1 MSKQSIMDRVTAAK
15 HSIAGQGL
23 AKVVCK
29 ATTEEVMGPKK
40 KHLDYLIQC
49 TNEPNVS
56 IPQLADLLIERTQHQ
71 NWVMVFKALITTHN
85 LMNYGNERFT
95 QYLASNNCSF
105 NLAQFI
111 DKQGVQGYDM
121 STFIRRYS
129 KYLNEKAVA
138 YRQMAFDFCKVKR
151 GKDDGLLRTMNA
163 EKLLKTLPALQKQ
176 LDSLLEFDCAPNE
189 LTNGVINA
197 CFLLMFKDL
206 IRLFACYNDGI
217 INLLEKYFDMNK
229 KQCKDALE
237 IYKRFL
243 VRMDKVSEF
252 LKTAETVESKFGKS
266 VGIDKSDIP
275 DLAKAPSSLLDAL
288 EQHYQSLDGKKG
300 ATTPVSGSNICI
312 PAPVGFAAAIST
324 ISNNTPTISVS
335 EEERQRILEEENI
348 RLQQLKKE
356 QIGKSTADSP
366 AKEQRLKELGQSPQQ
381 AGSLSSNPF
390 ATQTPNGTSDLLGSP
405 SKSGQPLKA
414 SDDLLSLSGN
424 PFVQNVQNVMAMQA
438 STQAMSQPNTFAQW
452 NNTPNPSVPATSGM
466 FTSDVDFEKVFPNQ
480 TASTAMGQLTGA
492 TGLLVPQTSQ
502 KPDLLSQEDVFESL
516 DPLMPTCR
524 SSTVTTNSGLASG
537 GIFSVEASKE
547 DDTSDMMALSSLG
560 SFGVSSSGQI
570 ETSNLTTLSTLGTGT
585 SILGAGCSL
594 PNDSLGSLS
603 SVGGAGATLGGAGA
617 TMLGTGSAFGGPPM
631 PASPALQHRSLSPA
645 VDPAPGRLSPAL
657 ISADQSAGF
666 DAFGEV
672 LKPTSSGGVTSNS
685 SNDKLINKDL
695 DSSLSQLAGNLN
707 IKGSVSQV
715 KKQQHDWQPKGEQKM
730 TGGQNWQ
737 GIAPVVPS
745 ATWTSPSY
753 GQPMVNSQSNL
764 TTQSTMVNT
773 QQTAMMAPV
782 IGYGVQPGMQ
792 QPGMM
797 AVRPMGMQ
805 PSMGMQQPM
814 GIQQPMGMQ
823 QPMMY
828 GMQPGMGSMMSQP
841 RPPAQT
847 NQDPFGAL

>member
-15 HSIAGQGL
+15 HSLAGQGL

-56 IPQLADLLIERTQHQ
+56 IPQLADLLIERTQQ
-71 NWVMVFKALITTHN
+71 QSWVIVFKALITTHN

-105 NLAQFI
+105 NLGQFI

-129 KYLNEKAVA
+129 KYLNEKAVS

-163 EKLLKTLPALQKQ
+163 DKLLKTLPALQKQ

-252 LKTAETVESKFGKS
+252 LKTAENASKNPQQS

-288 EQHYQSLDGKKG
+288 EQHYQSLEGKKG
-300 ATTPVSGSNICI
+300 VTTPVSGSK
-312 PAPVGFAAAIST
+312 PVGFAAAINT
-324 ISNNTPTISVS
+324 ISSNTPTINVS
-335 EEERQRILEEENI
+335 EEERQRILDEENA
-348 RLQQLKKE
+348 RLQQLK
-356 QIGKSTADSP
+356 
-366 AKEQRLKELGQSPQQ
+366 EQRMKELGQSPQPNPS
-381 AGSLSSNPF
+381 ATNPF
-390 ATQTPNGTSDLLGSP
+390 ATQTPNGTSDLFGSP
-405 SKSGQPLKA
+405 TKSAAPQKA

-424 PFVQNVQNVMAMQA
+424 PFVQNVQNVMAMQNA
-438 STQAMSQPNTFAQW
+438 TQAMSQPNSFAQW
-452 NNTPNPSVPATSGM
+452 NSAPATS
-466 FTSDVDFEKVFPNQ
+466 
-480 TASTAMGQLTGA
+480 
-492 TGLLVPQTSQ
+492 VP
-502 KPDLLSQEDVFESL
+502 
-516 DPLMPTCR
+516 
-524 SSTVTTNSGLASG
+524 
-537 GIFSVEASKE
+537 
-547 DDTSDMMALSSLG
+547 
-560 SFGVSSSGQI
+560 
-570 ETSNLTTLSTLGTGT
+570 
-585 SILGAGCSL
+585 
-594 PNDSLGSLS
+594 
-603 SVGGAGATLGGAGA
+603 
-617 TMLGTGSAFGGPPM
+617 
-631 PASPALQHRSLSPA
+631 
-645 VDPAPGRLSPAL
+645 
-657 ISADQSAGF
+657 GF

-672 LKPTSSGGVTSNS
+672 LKPTSNVGMNS
-685 SNDKLINKDL
+685 ATQEKLINKDL

-707 IKGSVSQV
+707 IKGSASQV
-715 KKQQHDWQPKGEQKM
+715 KKQQHDWQPKGEQKK
-730 TGGQNWQ
+730 TGGQSWQ
-737 GIAPVVPS
+737 GLPPNIS
-745 ATWTSPSY
+745 SSTWTSPSY
-753 GQPMVNSQSNL
+753 GQPMVNSQSNM
-764 TTQSTMVNT
+764 TTQSTMINS
-773 QQTAMMAPV
+773 QQPPMMAPV
-782 IGYGVQPGMQ
+782 MGYNVQPMMQ

-797 AVRPMGMQ
+797 GVRPMGMQ
-805 PSMGMQQPM
+805 PAMGMQQP
-814 GIQQPMGMQ
+814 I
-823 QPMMY
+823 
-828 GMQPGMGSMMSQP
+828 GMQPAMGMPQPMVFGMQPAMGNMMSQP

>member
-71 NWVMVFKALITTHN
+71 SWVMVFKALITTHN

-129 KYLNEKAVA
+129 KYLNEKAVS

-252 LKTAETVESKFGKS
+252 LKTAENASKNPQQS

-275 DLAKAPSSLLDAL
+275 DLAKGLKNNANSAPSSLLDAL

-300 ATTPVSGSNICI
+300 ATTPVSGSNVCL
-312 PAPVGFAAAIST
+312 PAPVGFAAAINT
-324 ISNNTPTISVS
+324 ISNNTPTINVS
-335 EEERQRILEEENI
+335 EEERQRILDEENA

-356 QIGKSTADSP
+356 QFGTSTADSP
-366 AKEQRLKELGQSPQQ
+366 SQEQRLKELGHSPQQ
-381 AGSLSSNPF
+381 TAPSTNPF
-390 ATQTPNGTSDLLGSP
+390 TTQTPNGTSDLLGSP
-405 SKSGQPLKA
+405 SGPSQKS
-414 SDDLLSLSGN
+414 SDDLLSLTGN
-424 PFVQNVQNVMAMQA
+424 PFIQNVQNVMAMQTA
-438 STQAMSQPNTFAQW
+438 TQAMAPPSSFASW
-452 NNTPNPSVPATSGM
+452 NSTPNSTAPASSSV
-466 FTSDVDFEKVFPNQ
+466 FTSDVDFEKVFPAQ
-480 TASTAMGQLTGA
+480 SATTSTAVGQLMDGTGVM
-492 TGLLVPQTSQ
+492 VPQASQ
-502 KPDLLSQEDVFESL
+502 Q
-516 DPLMPTCR
+516 
-524 SSTVTTNSGLASG
+524 A
-537 GIFSVEASKE
+537 
-547 DDTSDMMALSSLG
+547 
-560 SFGVSSSGQI
+560 
-570 ETSNLTTLSTLGTGT
+570 
-585 SILGAGCSL
+585 
-594 PNDSLGSLS
+594 
-603 SVGGAGATLGGAGA
+603 
-617 TMLGTGSAFGGPPM
+617 AFPGPPM
-631 PASPALQHRSLSPA
+631 PVSPALQHRGLGSTLKET
-645 VDPAPGRLSPAL
+645 
-657 ISADQSAGF
+657 GF

-672 LKPTSSGGVTSNS
+672 LKPTGNVGGMNS
-685 SNDKLINKDL
+685 TTNQKLINKDL

-707 IKGSVSQV
+707 IKGSGSQV
-715 KKQQHDWQPKGEQKM
+715 KKQQHDWQPKGEQKK

-737 GIAPVVPS
+737 GLPPQVS
-745 ATWTSPSY
+745 ASTWSSPSY
-753 GQPMVNSQSNL
+753 GQPMVNSQPN
-764 TTQSTMVNT
+764 M
-773 QQTAMMAPV
+773 TAPSSLISSQPAPMMAPAM
-782 IGYGVQPGMQ
+782 GFNVQPMMQ

-797 AVRPMGMQ
+797 GVRPMGMQ
-805 PSMGMQQPM
+805 PGMGMQQPM
-814 GIQQPMGMQ
+814 GMQPAMAMQ

-828 GMQPGMGSMMSQP
+828 GMQPAMGNMMSQP

>member
-15 HSIAGQGL
+15 HSLAGQGL

-56 IPQLADLLIERTQHQ
+56 IPQLADLLIERTQQ
-71 NWVMVFKALITTHN
+71 QSWVIVFKALITTHN

-105 NLAQFI
+105 NLGQFI

-129 KYLNEKAVA
+129 KYLNEKAVS

-163 EKLLKTLPALQKQ
+163 DKLLKTLPALQKQ

-252 LKTAETVESKFGKS
+252 LKTAENASKNPQQS

-275 DLAKAPSSLLDAL
+275 DLAKGLKNNANSAPSSLLDAL
-288 EQHYQSLDGKKG
+288 EQHYQSLEGKKG
-300 ATTPVSGSNICI
+300 VTTPVSGSK
-312 PAPVGFAAAIST
+312 PVGFAAAINT
-324 ISNNTPTISVS
+324 ISSNTPTINVS
-335 EEERQRILEEENI
+335 EEERQRILDEENA
-348 RLQQLKKE
+348 RLQQLK
-356 QIGKSTADSP
+356 
-366 AKEQRLKELGQSPQQ
+366 EQRMKELGQSPQPNNP
-381 AGSLSSNPF
+381 ATNPF
-390 ATQTPNGTSDLLGSP
+390 ATQTPNGTSDLFGSP
-405 SKSGQPLKA
+405 TKSAAPQKA

-424 PFVQNVQNVMAMQA
+424 PFVQNVQNVMAMQNA
-438 STQAMSQPNTFAQW
+438 TQAMSQPNSFAQW
-452 NNTPNPSVPATSGM
+452 NSAPATSVPASSSM

-480 TASTAMGQLTGA
+480 SSN
-492 TGLLVPQTSQ
+492 TS
-502 KPDLLSQEDVFESL
+502 
-516 DPLMPTCR
+516 
-524 SSTVTTNSGLASG
+524 A
-537 GIFSVEASKE
+537 
-547 DDTSDMMALSSLG
+547 
-560 SFGVSSSGQI
+560 
-570 ETSNLTTLSTLGTGT
+570 
-585 SILGAGCSL
+585 
-594 PNDSLGSLS
+594 
-603 SVGGAGATLGGAGA
+603 
-617 TMLGTGSAFGGPPM
+617 AFPGPPM
-631 PASPALQHRSLSPA
+631 PTSPALHQRSLTPTMNES
-645 VDPAPGRLSPAL
+645 APGRLSPAL
-657 ISADQSAGF
+657 ISSDQSGF

-672 LKPTSSGGVTSNS
+672 LKPTSNVGMNS
-685 SNDKLINKDL
+685 ATQEKLINKDL

-707 IKGSVSQV
+707 IKGSASQV
-715 KKQQHDWQPKGEQKM
+715 KKQQHDWQPKGEQKK
-730 TGGQNWQ
+730 TGGQSWQ
-737 GIAPVVPS
+737 GLPPNIS
-745 ATWTSPSY
+745 SSTWTSPSY
-753 GQPMVNSQSNL
+753 GQPMVNSQSNM
-764 TTQSTMVNT
+764 TTQSTMINS
-773 QQTAMMAPV
+773 QQPPMMAPV
-782 IGYGVQPGMQ
+782 MGYNVQPMMQ

-797 AVRPMGMQ
+797 GVRPMGMQ
-805 PSMGMQQPM
+805 PAMGMQQPIGMQPAMGMQQPM
-814 GIQQPMGMQ
+814 VF
-823 QPMMY
+823 
-828 GMQPGMGSMMSQP
+828 GMQPAMGNMMSQP

>member
-252 LKTAETVESKFGKS
+252 LKTAENATKNPHQS

-275 DLAKAPSSLLDAL
+275 DLAKGLKSNANSAPSSLLDAL

-631 PASPALQHRSLSPA
+631 PASP
-645 VDPAPGRLSPAL
+645 
-657 ISADQSAGF
+657 GF

-753 GQPMVNSQSNL
+753 GQPM
-764 TTQSTMVNT
+764 
-773 QQTAMMAPV
+773 MMAPV

>member
-15 HSIAGQGL
+15 HSLAGQGL

-56 IPQLADLLIERTQHQ
+56 IPQLADLLIERTQQ
-71 NWVMVFKALITTHN
+71 QSWVIVFKALITTHN

-105 NLAQFI
+105 NLGQFI

-129 KYLNEKAVA
+129 KYLNEKAVS

-163 EKLLKTLPALQKQ
+163 DKLLKTLPALQKQ

-252 LKTAETVESKFGKS
+252 LKTAENASKNPQQS

-275 DLAKAPSSLLDAL
+275 DLAKGLKNNANSAPSSLLDAL
-288 EQHYQSLDGKKG
+288 EQHYQSLEGKKG
-300 ATTPVSGSNICI
+300 VTTPVSGSNLYI
-312 PAPVGFAAAIST
+312 PAPVGFAAAINT
-324 ISNNTPTISVS
+324 ISSNTPTINVS
-335 EEERQRILEEENI
+335 EEERQRILDEENA

-356 QIGKSTADSP
+356 QLGKSTADSP
-366 AKEQRLKELGQSPQQ
+366 NQEQRMKELGQSPQPNPS
-381 AGSLSSNPF
+381 ATNPF
-390 ATQTPNGTSDLLGSP
+390 ATQTPNGTSDLFGSP
-405 SKSGQPLKA
+405 TKSAAPQKA

-424 PFVQNVQNVMAMQA
+424 PFVQNVQNVMAMQNA
-438 STQAMSQPNTFAQW
+438 TQAMSQPNSFAQW
-452 NNTPNPSVPATSGM
+452 NSAPATSVPASSSM

-480 TASTAMGQLTGA
+480 SSNTSAGLLTDA
-492 TGLLVPQTSQ
+492 TGLLVPQTSE
-502 KPDLLSQEDVFESL
+502 KP
-516 DPLMPTCR
+516 
-524 SSTVTTNSGLASG
+524 
-537 GIFSVEASKE
+537 
-547 DDTSDMMALSSLG
+547 
-560 SFGVSSSGQI
+560 
-570 ETSNLTTLSTLGTGT
+570 
-585 SILGAGCSL
+585 
-594 PNDSLGSLS
+594 
-603 SVGGAGATLGGAGA
+603 
-617 TMLGTGSAFGGPPM
+617 AFPGPPM
-631 PASPALQHRSLSPA
+631 PTS
-645 VDPAPGRLSPAL
+645 PAPGRLSPAL
-657 ISADQSAGF
+657 ISSDQSGF

-672 LKPTSSGGVTSNS
+672 LKPTSNVGMNS
-685 SNDKLINKDL
+685 ATQEKLINKDL

-707 IKGSVSQV
+707 IKGSASQV
-715 KKQQHDWQPKGEQKM
+715 KKQQHDWQPKGEQKK
-730 TGGQNWQ
+730 TGGQSWQ
-737 GIAPVVPS
+737 GLPPNIS
-745 ATWTSPSY
+745 SSTWTSPSY
-753 GQPMVNSQSNL
+753 GQPMVNSQSNM
-764 TTQSTMVNT
+764 TTQSTMINS
-773 QQTAMMAPV
+773 QQPPMMAPV
-782 IGYGVQPGMQ
+782 MGYNVQPMMQ

-797 AVRPMGMQ
+797 GVRPMGMQ
-805 PSMGMQQPM
+805 PAMGMQQP
-814 GIQQPMGMQ
+814 I
-823 QPMMY
+823 
-828 GMQPGMGSMMSQP
+828 GMQPAMGMPQPMVFGMQPAMGNMMSQP

>member
-15 HSIAGQGL
+15 HSLAGQGL

-56 IPQLADLLIERTQHQ
+56 IPQLADLLIERTQQ
-71 NWVMVFKALITTHN
+71 QSWVIVFKALITTHN

-105 NLAQFI
+105 NLGQFI

-129 KYLNEKAVA
+129 KYLNEKAVS

-163 EKLLKTLPALQKQ
+163 DKLLKTLPALQKQ

-252 LKTAETVESKFGKS
+252 LKTAENASKNPQQS

-288 EQHYQSLDGKKG
+288 EQHYQSLEGKKG
-300 ATTPVSGSNICI
+300 VTTPVSGSNLYI
-312 PAPVGFAAAIST
+312 PAPVGFAAAINT
-324 ISNNTPTISVS
+324 ISSNTPTINVS
-335 EEERQRILEEENI
+335 EEERQRILDEENA

-356 QIGKSTADSP
+356 QLGKSTADSP
-366 AKEQRLKELGQSPQQ
+366 NQEQRMKELGQSPQPNPS
-381 AGSLSSNPF
+381 ATNPF
-390 ATQTPNGTSDLLGSP
+390 ATQTPNGTSDLFGSP
-405 SKSGQPLKA
+405 TKSAAPQKA

-424 PFVQNVQNVMAMQA
+424 PFVQNVQNVMAMQNA
-438 STQAMSQPNTFAQW
+438 TQAMSQPNSFAQW
-452 NNTPNPSVPATSGM
+452 NSAPATSVPASSSM

-480 TASTAMGQLTGA
+480 SSNTSAGLLTDA
-492 TGLLVPQTSQ
+492 TGLLVPQTSE
-502 KPDLLSQEDVFESL
+502 KP
-516 DPLMPTCR
+516 
-524 SSTVTTNSGLASG
+524 
-537 GIFSVEASKE
+537 
-547 DDTSDMMALSSLG
+547 
-560 SFGVSSSGQI
+560 
-570 ETSNLTTLSTLGTGT
+570 
-585 SILGAGCSL
+585 
-594 PNDSLGSLS
+594 
-603 SVGGAGATLGGAGA
+603 
-617 TMLGTGSAFGGPPM
+617 AFPGPPM
-631 PASPALQHRSLSPA
+631 PTSPALHQRSLTPTMNES
-645 VDPAPGRLSPAL
+645 APGRLSPAL
-657 ISADQSAGF
+657 ISSDQSGF

-672 LKPTSSGGVTSNS
+672 LKPTSNVGMNS
-685 SNDKLINKDL
+685 ATQEKLINKDL

-707 IKGSVSQV
+707 IKGSASQV
-715 KKQQHDWQPKGEQKM
+715 KKQQHDWQPKGEQKK
-730 TGGQNWQ
+730 TGGQSWQ
-737 GIAPVVPS
+737 GLPPNIS
-745 ATWTSPSY
+745 SSTWTSPSY
-753 GQPMVNSQSNL
+753 GQPMVNSQSNM
-764 TTQSTMVNT
+764 TTQSTMINS
-773 QQTAMMAPV
+773 QQPPMMAPV
-782 IGYGVQPGMQ
+782 MGYNVQPMMQ

-797 AVRPMGMQ
+797 GVRPMGMQ
-805 PSMGMQQPM
+805 PAMGMQQP
-814 GIQQPMGMQ
+814 I
-823 QPMMY
+823 
-828 GMQPGMGSMMSQP
+828 GMQPAMGMPQPMVFGMQPAMGNMMSQP

>member
-252 LKTAETVESKFGKS
+252 LKTAENATKNPHQS

-275 DLAKAPSSLLDAL
+275 DLAKGLKSNANSAPSSLLDAL

-452 NNTPNPSVPATSGM
+452 NNTPNPSVP
-466 FTSDVDFEKVFPNQ
+466 
-480 TASTAMGQLTGA
+480 GQLTGA

-502 KPDLLSQEDVFESL
+502 KP
-516 DPLMPTCR
+516 
-524 SSTVTTNSGLASG
+524 
-537 GIFSVEASKE
+537 
-547 DDTSDMMALSSLG
+547 
-560 SFGVSSSGQI
+560 
-570 ETSNLTTLSTLGTGT
+570 
-585 SILGAGCSL
+585 
-594 PNDSLGSLS
+594 
-603 SVGGAGATLGGAGA
+603 
-617 TMLGTGSAFGGPPM
+617 AFGGPPM
-631 PASPALQHRSLSPA
+631 PASP
-645 VDPAPGRLSPAL
+645 
-657 ISADQSAGF
+657 GF

>member
-71 NWVMVFKALITTHN
+71 SWVMVFKALITTHN

-129 KYLNEKAVA
+129 KYLNEKAVS

-252 LKTAETVESKFGKS
+252 LKTAENASKNPQQS

-275 DLAKAPSSLLDAL
+275 DLAKGLKNNANSAPSSLLDAL

-300 ATTPVSGSNICI
+300 ATTPVSGSNVCL
-312 PAPVGFAAAIST
+312 PAPVGFAAAINT
-324 ISNNTPTISVS
+324 ISNNTPTINVS
-335 EEERQRILEEENI
+335 EEERQRILDEENA

-356 QIGKSTADSP
+356 QFGTSTADSP
-366 AKEQRLKELGQSPQQ
+366 SQEQRLKELGHSPQQ
-381 AGSLSSNPF
+381 TAPSTNPF
-390 ATQTPNGTSDLLGSP
+390 TTQTPNGTSDLLGSP
-405 SKSGQPLKA
+405 SGPSQKS
-414 SDDLLSLSGN
+414 SDDLLSLTGN
-424 PFVQNVQNVMAMQA
+424 PFIQNVQNVMAMQTA
-438 STQAMSQPNTFAQW
+438 TQAMAPPSSFASW
-452 NNTPNPSVPATSGM
+452 NSTPNSTAPASSSV
-466 FTSDVDFEKVFPNQ
+466 FTSDVDFEKVFPAQ
-480 TASTAMGQLTGA
+480 SATTSTAF
-492 TGLLVPQTSQ
+492 P
-502 KPDLLSQEDVFESL
+502 
-516 DPLMPTCR
+516 
-524 SSTVTTNSGLASG
+524 
-537 GIFSVEASKE
+537 
-547 DDTSDMMALSSLG
+547 
-560 SFGVSSSGQI
+560 
-570 ETSNLTTLSTLGTGT
+570 
-585 SILGAGCSL
+585 
-594 PNDSLGSLS
+594 
-603 SVGGAGATLGGAGA
+603 
-617 TMLGTGSAFGGPPM
+617 GPPM
-631 PASPALQHRSLSPA
+631 PVSPALQHRGLGSTLKET
-645 VDPAPGRLSPAL
+645 APSDLGSAPFL
-657 ISADQSAGF
+657 ADQSGF

-672 LKPTSSGGVTSNS
+672 LKPTGNVGGMNS
-685 SNDKLINKDL
+685 TTNQKLINKDL

-707 IKGSVSQV
+707 IKGSGSQV
-715 KKQQHDWQPKGEQKM
+715 KKQQHDWQPKGEQKK

-737 GIAPVVPS
+737 GLPPQVS
-745 ATWTSPSY
+745 ASTWSSPSY
-753 GQPMVNSQSNL
+753 GQPMVNSQPN
-764 TTQSTMVNT
+764 M
-773 QQTAMMAPV
+773 TAPSSLISSQPAPMMAPAM
-782 IGYGVQPGMQ
+782 GFNVQPMMQ

-797 AVRPMGMQ
+797 GVRPMGMQ
-805 PSMGMQQPM
+805 PGMGMQQPM
-814 GIQQPMGMQ
+814 GMQPAMAMQ

-828 GMQPGMGSMMSQP
+828 GMQPAMGNMMSQP

>member
-71 NWVMVFKALITTHN
+71 SWVMVFKALITTHN

-129 KYLNEKAVA
+129 KYLNEKAVS

-252 LKTAETVESKFGKS
+252 LKTAENASKNPQQS

-275 DLAKAPSSLLDAL
+275 DLAKGLKNNANSAPSSLLDAL

-300 ATTPVSGSNICI
+300 ATTPVSGSNVCL
-312 PAPVGFAAAIST
+312 PAPVGFAAAINT
-324 ISNNTPTISVS
+324 ISNNTPTINVS
-335 EEERQRILEEENI
+335 EEERQRILDEENA

-356 QIGKSTADSP
+356 QFGTSTADSP
-366 AKEQRLKELGQSPQQ
+366 SQEQRLKELGHSPQQ
-381 AGSLSSNPF
+381 TAPSTNPF
-390 ATQTPNGTSDLLGSP
+390 TTQTPNGTSDLLGSP
-405 SKSGQPLKA
+405 SGPSQKS
-414 SDDLLSLSGN
+414 SDDLLSLTGN
-424 PFVQNVQNVMAMQA
+424 PFIQNVQNVMAMQTA
-438 STQAMSQPNTFAQW
+438 TQAMAPPSSFASWNSSPN
-452 NNTPNPSVPATSGM
+452 
-466 FTSDVDFEKVFPNQ
+466 
-480 TASTAMGQLTGA
+480 STAPAVGQLMDGTGVM
-492 TGLLVPQTSQ
+492 VPQASQ
-502 KPDLLSQEDVFESL
+502 Q
-516 DPLMPTCR
+516 
-524 SSTVTTNSGLASG
+524 A
-537 GIFSVEASKE
+537 
-547 DDTSDMMALSSLG
+547 
-560 SFGVSSSGQI
+560 
-570 ETSNLTTLSTLGTGT
+570 
-585 SILGAGCSL
+585 
-594 PNDSLGSLS
+594 
-603 SVGGAGATLGGAGA
+603 
-617 TMLGTGSAFGGPPM
+617 
-631 PASPALQHRSLSPA
+631 ALQHRGLGSTLKES
-645 VDPAPGRLSPAL
+645 
-657 ISADQSAGF
+657 GF

-672 LKPTSSGGVTSNS
+672 LKPTGNVGGMNS
-685 SNDKLINKDL
+685 TTNQKLINKDL

-707 IKGSVSQV
+707 IKGSGSQV
-715 KKQQHDWQPKGEQKM
+715 KKQQHDWQPKGEQKK

-737 GIAPVVPS
+737 GLPPQVS
-745 ATWTSPSY
+745 ASTWSSPSY
-753 GQPMVNSQSNL
+753 GQPMVNSQPN
-764 TTQSTMVNT
+764 M
-773 QQTAMMAPV
+773 TAPSSLISSQPAPMMAPAM
-782 IGYGVQPGMQ
+782 GFNVQPMMQ

-797 AVRPMGMQ
+797 GVRPMGMQ
-805 PSMGMQQPM
+805 PGMGMQQPM
-814 GIQQPMGMQ
+814 GMQPAMAMQ

-828 GMQPGMGSMMSQP
+828 GMQPAMGNMMSQP

>member
-15 HSIAGQGL
+15 HSLAGQGL

-56 IPQLADLLIERTQHQ
+56 IPQLADLLIERTQQ
-71 NWVMVFKALITTHN
+71 QSWVIVFKALITTHN

-105 NLAQFI
+105 NLGQFI

-129 KYLNEKAVA
+129 KYLNEKAVS

-163 EKLLKTLPALQKQ
+163 DKLLKTLPALQKQ

-252 LKTAETVESKFGKS
+252 LKTAENASKNPQQS

-288 EQHYQSLDGKKG
+288 EQHYQSLEGKKG
-300 ATTPVSGSNICI
+300 VTTPVSGSK
-312 PAPVGFAAAIST
+312 PVGFAAAINT
-324 ISNNTPTISVS
+324 ISSNTPTINVS
-335 EEERQRILEEENI
+335 EEERQRILDEENA

-356 QIGKSTADSP
+356 QLGKSTADSP
-366 AKEQRLKELGQSPQQ
+366 NQEQRMKELGQSPQPNPS
-381 AGSLSSNPF
+381 ATNPF
-390 ATQTPNGTSDLLGSP
+390 ATQTPNGTSDLFGSP
-405 SKSGQPLKA
+405 TKSAAPQKA

-424 PFVQNVQNVMAMQA
+424 PFVQNVQNVMAMQNA
-438 STQAMSQPNTFAQW
+438 TQAMSQPNSFAQW
-452 NNTPNPSVPATSGM
+452 NSAPATSVPASSSM

-480 TASTAMGQLTGA
+480 SSNTSAGLLTDA
-492 TGLLVPQTSQ
+492 TGLLVPQTSE
-502 KPDLLSQEDVFESL
+502 KP
-516 DPLMPTCR
+516 
-524 SSTVTTNSGLASG
+524 
-537 GIFSVEASKE
+537 
-547 DDTSDMMALSSLG
+547 
-560 SFGVSSSGQI
+560 
-570 ETSNLTTLSTLGTGT
+570 
-585 SILGAGCSL
+585 
-594 PNDSLGSLS
+594 
-603 SVGGAGATLGGAGA
+603 
-617 TMLGTGSAFGGPPM
+617 AFPGPPM
-631 PASPALQHRSLSPA
+631 PTSPALHQRSLTPTMNES
-645 VDPAPGRLSPAL
+645 APGRLSPAL
-657 ISADQSAGF
+657 ISSDQSGF

-672 LKPTSSGGVTSNS
+672 LKPTSNVGMNS
-685 SNDKLINKDL
+685 ATQEKLINKDL

-707 IKGSVSQV
+707 IKGSASQV
-715 KKQQHDWQPKGEQKM
+715 KKQQHDWQPKGEQKK
-730 TGGQNWQ
+730 TGGQSWQ
-737 GIAPVVPS
+737 GLPPNIS
-745 ATWTSPSY
+745 SSTWTSPSY
-753 GQPMVNSQSNL
+753 GQPMVNSQSNM
-764 TTQSTMVNT
+764 TTQSTMINS
-773 QQTAMMAPV
+773 QQPPMMAPV
-782 IGYGVQPGMQ
+782 MGYNVQPMMQ

-797 AVRPMGMQ
+797 GVRPMGMQ
-805 PSMGMQQPM
+805 PAMGMQQP
-814 GIQQPMGMQ
+814 I
-823 QPMMY
+823 
-828 GMQPGMGSMMSQP
+828 GMQPAMGMPQPMVFGMQPAMGNMMSQP

>member
-252 LKTAETVESKFGKS
+252 LKTAENATKNPHQS

-275 DLAKAPSSLLDAL
+275 DLAKGLKSNANSAPSSLLDAL

-452 NNTPNPSVPATSGM
+452 NNTPNPSVP
-466 FTSDVDFEKVFPNQ
+466 
-480 TASTAMGQLTGA
+480 
-492 TGLLVPQTSQ
+492 
-502 KPDLLSQEDVFESL
+502 DLLSQEDVFESL

-631 PASPALQHRSLSPA
+631 PASP
-645 VDPAPGRLSPAL
+645 
-657 ISADQSAGF
+657 GF

-753 GQPMVNSQSNL
+753 GQPM
-764 TTQSTMVNT
+764 
-773 QQTAMMAPV
+773 MMAPV

>member
-15 HSIAGQGL
+15 HSLAGQGL

-56 IPQLADLLIERTQHQ
+56 IPQLADLLIERTQQ
-71 NWVMVFKALITTHN
+71 QSWVIVFKALITTHN

-105 NLAQFI
+105 NLGQFI

-129 KYLNEKAVA
+129 KYLNEKAVS

-163 EKLLKTLPALQKQ
+163 DKLLKTLPALQKQ

-252 LKTAETVESKFGKS
+252 LKTAENASKNPQQS

-288 EQHYQSLDGKKG
+288 EQHYQSLEGKKG
-300 ATTPVSGSNICI
+300 VTTPVSGSK
-312 PAPVGFAAAIST
+312 PVGFAAAINT
-324 ISNNTPTISVS
+324 ISSNTPTINVS
-335 EEERQRILEEENI
+335 EEERQRILDEENA

-356 QIGKSTADSP
+356 QLGKSTADSP
-366 AKEQRLKELGQSPQQ
+366 NQEQRMKELGQSPQPNPS
-381 AGSLSSNPF
+381 ATNPF
-390 ATQTPNGTSDLLGSP
+390 ATQTPNGTSDLFGSP
-405 SKSGQPLKA
+405 TKSAAPQKA

-424 PFVQNVQNVMAMQA
+424 PFVQNVQNVMAMQNA
-438 STQAMSQPNTFAQW
+438 TQAMSQPNSFAQW
-452 NNTPNPSVPATSGM
+452 NSAPATSVPASSSM

-480 TASTAMGQLTGA
+480 SSN
-492 TGLLVPQTSQ
+492 TS
-502 KPDLLSQEDVFESL
+502 
-516 DPLMPTCR
+516 
-524 SSTVTTNSGLASG
+524 A
-537 GIFSVEASKE
+537 
-547 DDTSDMMALSSLG
+547 
-560 SFGVSSSGQI
+560 
-570 ETSNLTTLSTLGTGT
+570 
-585 SILGAGCSL
+585 
-594 PNDSLGSLS
+594 
-603 SVGGAGATLGGAGA
+603 
-617 TMLGTGSAFGGPPM
+617 AFPGPPM
-631 PASPALQHRSLSPA
+631 PTSP
-645 VDPAPGRLSPAL
+645 
-657 ISADQSAGF
+657 GF

-672 LKPTSSGGVTSNS
+672 LKPTSNVGMNS
-685 SNDKLINKDL
+685 ATQEKLINKDL

-707 IKGSVSQV
+707 IKGSASQV
-715 KKQQHDWQPKGEQKM
+715 KKQQHDWQPKGEQKK
-730 TGGQNWQ
+730 TGGQSWQ
-737 GIAPVVPS
+737 GLPPNIS
-745 ATWTSPSY
+745 SSTWTSPSY
-753 GQPMVNSQSNL
+753 GQPMVNSQSNM
-764 TTQSTMVNT
+764 TTQSTMINS
-773 QQTAMMAPV
+773 QQPPMMAPV
-782 IGYGVQPGMQ
+782 MGYNVQPMMQ

-797 AVRPMGMQ
+797 GVRPMGMQ
-805 PSMGMQQPM
+805 PAMGMQQP
-814 GIQQPMGMQ
+814 I
-823 QPMMY
+823 
-828 GMQPGMGSMMSQP
+828 GMQPAMGMPQPMVFGMQPAMGNMMSQP

>member
-71 NWVMVFKALITTHN
+71 SWVMVFKALITTHN

-129 KYLNEKAVA
+129 KYLNEKAVS

-252 LKTAETVESKFGKS
+252 LKTAENASKNPQQS

-275 DLAKAPSSLLDAL
+275 DLAKGLKNNANSAPSSLLDAL

-300 ATTPVSGSNICI
+300 ATTPVSGSNVCL
-312 PAPVGFAAAIST
+312 PAPVGFAAAINT
-324 ISNNTPTISVS
+324 ISNNTPTINVS
-335 EEERQRILEEENI
+335 EEERQRILDEENA

-356 QIGKSTADSP
+356 QFGTSTADSP
-366 AKEQRLKELGQSPQQ
+366 SQEQRLKELGHSPQQ
-381 AGSLSSNPF
+381 TAPSTNPF
-390 ATQTPNGTSDLLGSP
+390 TTQTPNGTSDLLGSP
-405 SKSGQPLKA
+405 SGPSQKS
-414 SDDLLSLSGN
+414 SDDLLSLTGN
-424 PFVQNVQNVMAMQA
+424 PFIQNVQNVMAMQTA
-438 STQAMSQPNTFAQW
+438 TQAMAPPSSFASWNSSPNSTA
-452 NNTPNPSVPATSGM
+452 PASSSV
-466 FTSDVDFEKVFPNQ
+466 FTSDVDFEKVFPAQ
-480 TASTAMGQLTGA
+480 SATTSTAVGQLMDGTGVM
-492 TGLLVPQTSQ
+492 VPQASQ
-502 KPDLLSQEDVFESL
+502 Q
-516 DPLMPTCR
+516 
-524 SSTVTTNSGLASG
+524 A
-537 GIFSVEASKE
+537 
-547 DDTSDMMALSSLG
+547 
-560 SFGVSSSGQI
+560 
-570 ETSNLTTLSTLGTGT
+570 
-585 SILGAGCSL
+585 
-594 PNDSLGSLS
+594 
-603 SVGGAGATLGGAGA
+603 
-617 TMLGTGSAFGGPPM
+617 AFPGPPM
-631 PASPALQHRSLSPA
+631 PVSPALQHRGLGSTLKES
-645 VDPAPGRLSPAL
+645 
-657 ISADQSAGF
+657 GF

-672 LKPTSSGGVTSNS
+672 LKPTGNVGGMNS
-685 SNDKLINKDL
+685 TTNQKLINKDL

-707 IKGSVSQV
+707 IKGSGSQV
-715 KKQQHDWQPKGEQKM
+715 KKQQHDWQPKGEQKK

-737 GIAPVVPS
+737 GLPPQVS
-745 ATWTSPSY
+745 ASTWSSPSY
-753 GQPMVNSQSNL
+753 GQPMVNSQPN
-764 TTQSTMVNT
+764 M
-773 QQTAMMAPV
+773 TAPSSLISSQPAPMMAPAM
-782 IGYGVQPGMQ
+782 GFNVQPMMQ

-797 AVRPMGMQ
+797 GVRPMGMQ
-805 PSMGMQQPM
+805 PGMGMQQPM
-814 GIQQPMGMQ
+814 GMQPAMAMQ

-828 GMQPGMGSMMSQP
+828 GMQPAMGNMMSQP

>member
-71 NWVMVFKALITTHN
+71 SWVMVFKALITTHN

-129 KYLNEKAVA
+129 KYLNEKAVS

-252 LKTAETVESKFGKS
+252 LKTAENASKNPQQS

-275 DLAKAPSSLLDAL
+275 DLAKGLKNNANSAPSSLLDAL

-300 ATTPVSGSNICI
+300 ATTPVSGSNVCL
-312 PAPVGFAAAIST
+312 PAPVGFAAAINT
-324 ISNNTPTISVS
+324 ISNNTPTINVS
-335 EEERQRILEEENI
+335 EEERQRILDEENA

-356 QIGKSTADSP
+356 QFGTSTADSP
-366 AKEQRLKELGQSPQQ
+366 SQEQRLKELGHSPQQ
-381 AGSLSSNPF
+381 TAPSTNPF
-390 ATQTPNGTSDLLGSP
+390 TTQTPNGTSDLLGSP
-405 SKSGQPLKA
+405 SGPSQKS
-414 SDDLLSLSGN
+414 SDDLLSLTGN
-424 PFVQNVQNVMAMQA
+424 PFIQNVQNVMAMQTA
-438 STQAMSQPNTFAQW
+438 TQAMAPPSSFASWNSSPN
-452 NNTPNPSVPATSGM
+452 
-466 FTSDVDFEKVFPNQ
+466 
-480 TASTAMGQLTGA
+480 STAPAVGQLMDGTGVM
-492 TGLLVPQTSQ
+492 VPQASQ
-502 KPDLLSQEDVFESL
+502 Q
-516 DPLMPTCR
+516 
-524 SSTVTTNSGLASG
+524 A
-537 GIFSVEASKE
+537 
-547 DDTSDMMALSSLG
+547 
-560 SFGVSSSGQI
+560 
-570 ETSNLTTLSTLGTGT
+570 
-585 SILGAGCSL
+585 
-594 PNDSLGSLS
+594 
-603 SVGGAGATLGGAGA
+603 
-617 TMLGTGSAFGGPPM
+617 AFPGPPM
-631 PASPALQHRSLSPA
+631 PVSPALQHRGLGSTLKES
-645 VDPAPGRLSPAL
+645 APSDLGSAPFL
-657 ISADQSAGF
+657 ADQSGF

-672 LKPTSSGGVTSNS
+672 LKPTGNVGGMNS
-685 SNDKLINKDL
+685 TTNQKLINKDL

-707 IKGSVSQV
+707 IKGSGSQV
-715 KKQQHDWQPKGEQKM
+715 KKQQHDWQPKGEQKK

-737 GIAPVVPS
+737 GLPPQVS
-745 ATWTSPSY
+745 ASTWSSPSY
-753 GQPMVNSQSNL
+753 GQPMVNSQPN
-764 TTQSTMVNT
+764 M
-773 QQTAMMAPV
+773 TAPSSLISSQPAPMMAPAM
-782 IGYGVQPGMQ
+782 GFNVQPMMQ

-797 AVRPMGMQ
+797 GVRPMGMQ
-805 PSMGMQQPM
+805 PGMGMQQPM
-814 GIQQPMGMQ
+814 GMQPAMAMQ

-828 GMQPGMGSMMSQP
+828 GMQPAMGNMMSQP

>member
-71 NWVMVFKALITTHN
+71 SWVMVFKALITTHN

-129 KYLNEKAVA
+129 KYLNEKAVS

-252 LKTAETVESKFGKS
+252 LKTAENASKNPQQS

-275 DLAKAPSSLLDAL
+275 DLAKGLKNNANSAPSSLLDAL

-300 ATTPVSGSNICI
+300 ATTPVSGSNVCL
-312 PAPVGFAAAIST
+312 PAPVGFAAAINT
-324 ISNNTPTISVS
+324 ISNNTPTINVS
-335 EEERQRILEEENI
+335 EEERQRILDEENA

-356 QIGKSTADSP
+356 QFGTSIADSP
-366 AKEQRLKELGQSPQQ
+366 SQEQRLKELGHSPQQ
-381 AGSLSSNPF
+381 TAPSTNPF
-390 ATQTPNGTSDLLGSP
+390 TTQTPNGTSDLLGSP
-405 SKSGQPLKA
+405 SGPSQKS
-414 SDDLLSLSGN
+414 SDDLLSLTGN
-424 PFVQNVQNVMAMQA
+424 PFIQNVQNVMAMQTA
-438 STQAMSQPNTFAQW
+438 TQAMAPPSSFASW
-452 NNTPNPSVPATSGM
+452 NSTPNSTAPASSSV
-466 FTSDVDFEKVFPNQ
+466 FTSDVDFEKVFPAQ
-480 TASTAMGQLTGA
+480 SATTSTAVGQLMDGTGVM
-492 TGLLVPQTSQ
+492 VPQASQ
-502 KPDLLSQEDVFESL
+502 Q
-516 DPLMPTCR
+516 
-524 SSTVTTNSGLASG
+524 A
-537 GIFSVEASKE
+537 
-547 DDTSDMMALSSLG
+547 
-560 SFGVSSSGQI
+560 
-570 ETSNLTTLSTLGTGT
+570 
-585 SILGAGCSL
+585 
-594 PNDSLGSLS
+594 
-603 SVGGAGATLGGAGA
+603 
-617 TMLGTGSAFGGPPM
+617 AFPGPPM
-631 PASPALQHRSLSPA
+631 PVSPALQHRGLGSTLKES
-645 VDPAPGRLSPAL
+645 
-657 ISADQSAGF
+657 GF

-672 LKPTSSGGVTSNS
+672 LKPTGNVGGMNS
-685 SNDKLINKDL
+685 TTNQKLINKDL

-707 IKGSVSQV
+707 IKGSGSQV
-715 KKQQHDWQPKGEQKM
+715 KKQQHDWQPKGEQKK

-737 GIAPVVPS
+737 GLPPQVS
-745 ATWTSPSY
+745 ASTWSSPSY
-753 GQPMVNSQSNL
+753 GQPMVNSQPN
-764 TTQSTMVNT
+764 M
-773 QQTAMMAPV
+773 TAPSSLISSQPAPMMAPAM
-782 IGYGVQPGMQ
+782 GFNVQPMMQ

-797 AVRPMGMQ
+797 GVRPMGMQ
-805 PSMGMQQPM
+805 PGMGMQQPM
-814 GIQQPMGMQ
+814 GMQPAMAMQ

-828 GMQPGMGSMMSQP
+828 GMQPAMGNMMSQP

>member
-252 LKTAETVESKFGKS
+252 LKTAENATKNPHQS

-275 DLAKAPSSLLDAL
+275 DLAKGLKSNANSAPSSLLDAL

-502 KPDLLSQEDVFESL
+502 KP
-516 DPLMPTCR
+516 
-524 SSTVTTNSGLASG
+524 
-537 GIFSVEASKE
+537 
-547 DDTSDMMALSSLG
+547 
-560 SFGVSSSGQI
+560 
-570 ETSNLTTLSTLGTGT
+570 
-585 SILGAGCSL
+585 
-594 PNDSLGSLS
+594 
-603 SVGGAGATLGGAGA
+603 
-617 TMLGTGSAFGGPPM
+617 AFGGPPM
-631 PASPALQHRSLSPA
+631 PASP
-645 VDPAPGRLSPAL
+645 
-657 ISADQSAGF
+657 GF

>member
-252 LKTAETVESKFGKS
+252 LKTAENATKNPHQS

-275 DLAKAPSSLLDAL
+275 DLAKGLKSNANSAPSSLLDAL

-300 ATTPVSGSNICI
+300 ATTPVSGSK
-312 PAPVGFAAAIST
+312 PVGFAAAIST

-348 RLQQLKKE
+348 RLQQL
-356 QIGKSTADSP
+356 
-366 AKEQRLKELGQSPQQ
+366 KEQRLKELGQSPQQ

-452 NNTPNPSVPATSGM
+452 NNTPNPSV
-466 FTSDVDFEKVFPNQ
+466 
-480 TASTAMGQLTGA
+480 
-492 TGLLVPQTSQ
+492 
-502 KPDLLSQEDVFESL
+502 PDLLSQEDVFESL

-631 PASPALQHRSLSPA
+631 PASP
-645 VDPAPGRLSPAL
+645 
-657 ISADQSAGF
+657 GF

-753 GQPMVNSQSNL
+753 GQPM
-764 TTQSTMVNT
+764 
-773 QQTAMMAPV
+773 MMAPV

>member
-252 LKTAETVESKFGKS
+252 LKTAENATKNPHQS

-275 DLAKAPSSLLDAL
+275 DLAKGLKSNANSAPSSLLDAL

-300 ATTPVSGSNICI
+300 ATTPVSGSK
-312 PAPVGFAAAIST
+312 PVGFAAAIST

-452 NNTPNPSVPATSGM
+452 NNTPNPSVP
-466 FTSDVDFEKVFPNQ
+466 
-480 TASTAMGQLTGA
+480 GQLTGA

-502 KPDLLSQEDVFESL
+502 KP
-516 DPLMPTCR
+516 
-524 SSTVTTNSGLASG
+524 
-537 GIFSVEASKE
+537 
-547 DDTSDMMALSSLG
+547 
-560 SFGVSSSGQI
+560 
-570 ETSNLTTLSTLGTGT
+570 
-585 SILGAGCSL
+585 
-594 PNDSLGSLS
+594 
-603 SVGGAGATLGGAGA
+603 
-617 TMLGTGSAFGGPPM
+617 AFGGPPM
-631 PASPALQHRSLSPA
+631 PASP
-645 VDPAPGRLSPAL
+645 
-657 ISADQSAGF
+657 GF

>member
-15 HSIAGQGL
+15 HSLAGQGL

-56 IPQLADLLIERTQHQ
+56 IPQLADLLIERTQQ
-71 NWVMVFKALITTHN
+71 QSWVIVFKALITTHN

-105 NLAQFI
+105 NLGQFI

-129 KYLNEKAVA
+129 KYLNEKAVS

-163 EKLLKTLPALQKQ
+163 DKLLKTLPALQKQ

-252 LKTAETVESKFGKS
+252 LKTAENASKNPQQS

-275 DLAKAPSSLLDAL
+275 DLAKGLKNNANSAPSSLLDAL
-288 EQHYQSLDGKKG
+288 EQHYQSLEGKKG
-300 ATTPVSGSNICI
+300 VTTPVSGSNLYI
-312 PAPVGFAAAIST
+312 PAPVGFAAAINT
-324 ISNNTPTISVS
+324 ISSNTPTINVS
-335 EEERQRILEEENI
+335 EEERQRILDEENA

-356 QIGKSTADSP
+356 QLGKSTADSP
-366 AKEQRLKELGQSPQQ
+366 NQEQRMKELGQSPQPNPS
-381 AGSLSSNPF
+381 ATNPF
-390 ATQTPNGTSDLLGSP
+390 ATQTPNGTSDLFGSP
-405 SKSGQPLKA
+405 TKSAAPQKA

-424 PFVQNVQNVMAMQA
+424 PFVQNVQNVMAMQNA
-438 STQAMSQPNTFAQW
+438 TQAMSQPNSFAQW
-452 NNTPNPSVPATSGM
+452 NSAPATSVPASSSM

-480 TASTAMGQLTGA
+480 SSN
-492 TGLLVPQTSQ
+492 TS
-502 KPDLLSQEDVFESL
+502 
-516 DPLMPTCR
+516 
-524 SSTVTTNSGLASG
+524 A
-537 GIFSVEASKE
+537 
-547 DDTSDMMALSSLG
+547 
-560 SFGVSSSGQI
+560 
-570 ETSNLTTLSTLGTGT
+570 
-585 SILGAGCSL
+585 
-594 PNDSLGSLS
+594 
-603 SVGGAGATLGGAGA
+603 
-617 TMLGTGSAFGGPPM
+617 AFPGPPM
-631 PASPALQHRSLSPA
+631 PTSPALHQRSLTPTMNES
-645 VDPAPGRLSPAL
+645 APGRLSPAL
-657 ISADQSAGF
+657 ISSDQSGF

-672 LKPTSSGGVTSNS
+672 LKPTSNVGMNS
-685 SNDKLINKDL
+685 ATQEKLINKDL

-707 IKGSVSQV
+707 IKGSASQV
-715 KKQQHDWQPKGEQKM
+715 KKQQHDWQPKGEQKK
-730 TGGQNWQ
+730 TGGQSWQ
-737 GIAPVVPS
+737 GLPPNIS
-745 ATWTSPSY
+745 SSTWTSPSY
-753 GQPMVNSQSNL
+753 GQPMVNSQSNM
-764 TTQSTMVNT
+764 TTQSTMINS
-773 QQTAMMAPV
+773 QQPPMMAPV
-782 IGYGVQPGMQ
+782 MGYNVQPMMQ

-797 AVRPMGMQ
+797 GVRPMGMQ
-805 PSMGMQQPM
+805 PAMGMQQP
-814 GIQQPMGMQ
+814 I
-823 QPMMY
+823 
-828 GMQPGMGSMMSQP
+828 GMQPAMGMPQPMVFGMQPAMGNMMSQP

>member
-71 NWVMVFKALITTHN
+71 SWVMVFKALITTHN

-129 KYLNEKAVA
+129 KYLNEKAVS

-252 LKTAETVESKFGKS
+252 LKTAENASKNPQQS

-275 DLAKAPSSLLDAL
+275 DLAKGLKNNANSAPSSLLDAL

-300 ATTPVSGSNICI
+300 ATTPVSGSNVCL
-312 PAPVGFAAAIST
+312 PAPVGFAAAINT
-324 ISNNTPTISVS
+324 ISNNTPTINVS
-335 EEERQRILEEENI
+335 EEERQRILDEENA

-356 QIGKSTADSP
+356 QFGTSTADSP
-366 AKEQRLKELGQSPQQ
+366 SQEQRLKELGHSPQQ
-381 AGSLSSNPF
+381 TAPSTNPF
-390 ATQTPNGTSDLLGSP
+390 TTQTPNGTSDLLGSP
-405 SKSGQPLKA
+405 SGPSQKS
-414 SDDLLSLSGN
+414 SDDLLSLTGN
-424 PFVQNVQNVMAMQA
+424 PFIQNVQNVMAMQTA
-438 STQAMSQPNTFAQW
+438 TQAMAPPSSFASW
-452 NNTPNPSVPATSGM
+452 NSTPNSTAPASSSV
-466 FTSDVDFEKVFPNQ
+466 FTSDVDFEKVFP
-480 TASTAMGQLTGA
+480 A
-492 TGLLVPQTSQ
+492 
-502 KPDLLSQEDVFESL
+502 
-516 DPLMPTCR
+516 
-524 SSTVTTNSGLASG
+524 
-537 GIFSVEASKE
+537 
-547 DDTSDMMALSSLG
+547 
-560 SFGVSSSGQI
+560 
-570 ETSNLTTLSTLGTGT
+570 
-585 SILGAGCSL
+585 
-594 PNDSLGSLS
+594 
-603 SVGGAGATLGGAGA
+603 
-617 TMLGTGSAFGGPPM
+617 
-631 PASPALQHRSLSPA
+631 
-645 VDPAPGRLSPAL
+645 
-657 ISADQSAGF
+657 QSATTSTGF

-672 LKPTSSGGVTSNS
+672 LKPTGNVGGMNS
-685 SNDKLINKDL
+685 TTNQKLINKDL

-707 IKGSVSQV
+707 IKGSGSQV
-715 KKQQHDWQPKGEQKM
+715 KKQQHDWQPKGEQKK

-737 GIAPVVPS
+737 GLPPQVS
-745 ATWTSPSY
+745 ASTWSSPSY
-753 GQPMVNSQSNL
+753 GQPMVNSQPN
-764 TTQSTMVNT
+764 M
-773 QQTAMMAPV
+773 TAPSSLISSQPAPMMAPAM
-782 IGYGVQPGMQ
+782 GFNVQPMMQ

-797 AVRPMGMQ
+797 GVRPMGMQ
-805 PSMGMQQPM
+805 PGMGMQQPM
-814 GIQQPMGMQ
+814 GMQPAMAMQ

-828 GMQPGMGSMMSQP
+828 GMQPAMGNMMSQP

>member
-1 MSKQSIMDRVTAAK
+1 MDRVTAAK
-15 HSIAGQGL
+15 HSLAGQGL

-56 IPQLADLLIERTQHQ
+56 IPQLADLLIERTQQ
-71 NWVMVFKALITTHN
+71 QSWVIVFKALITTHN

-105 NLAQFI
+105 NLGQFI

-129 KYLNEKAVA
+129 KYLNEKAVS

-163 EKLLKTLPALQKQ
+163 DKLLKTLPALQKQ

-252 LKTAETVESKFGKS
+252 LKTAES

-288 EQHYQSLDGKKG
+288 EQHYQSLEGKKG
-300 ATTPVSGSNICI
+300 VTTPVSGSK
-312 PAPVGFAAAIST
+312 PVGFAAAINT
-324 ISNNTPTISVS
+324 ISSNTPTINVS
-335 EEERQRILEEENI
+335 EEERQRILDEENA
-348 RLQQLKKE
+348 RLQQLK
-356 QIGKSTADSP
+356 
-366 AKEQRLKELGQSPQQ
+366 EQRMKELGQSPQPNPS
-381 AGSLSSNPF
+381 ATNPF
-390 ATQTPNGTSDLLGSP
+390 ATQTPNGTSDLFGSP
-405 SKSGQPLKA
+405 TKSAAPQKA

-424 PFVQNVQNVMAMQA
+424 PFVQNVQNVMAMQNA
-438 STQAMSQPNTFAQW
+438 TQAMSQPNSFAQW
-452 NNTPNPSVPATSGM
+452 NSAPATSVPASSSM

-480 TASTAMGQLTGA
+480 
-492 TGLLVPQTSQ
+492 
-502 KPDLLSQEDVFESL
+502 
-516 DPLMPTCR
+516 
-524 SSTVTTNSGLASG
+524 SSNT
-537 GIFSVEASKE
+537 
-547 DDTSDMMALSSLG
+547 
-560 SFGVSSSGQI
+560 
-570 ETSNLTTLSTLGTGT
+570 
-585 SILGAGCSL
+585 
-594 PNDSLGSLS
+594 
-603 SVGGAGATLGGAGA
+603 
-617 TMLGTGSAFGGPPM
+617 
-631 PASPALQHRSLSPA
+631 
-645 VDPAPGRLSPAL
+645 
-657 ISADQSAGF
+657 SAGF

-672 LKPTSSGGVTSNS
+672 LKPTSNVGMNS
-685 SNDKLINKDL
+685 ATQEKLINKDL

-707 IKGSVSQV
+707 IKGSASQV
-715 KKQQHDWQPKGEQKM
+715 KKQQHDWQPKGEQKK
-730 TGGQNWQ
+730 TGGQSWQ
-737 GIAPVVPS
+737 GLPPNIS
-745 ATWTSPSY
+745 SSTWTSPSY
-753 GQPMVNSQSNL
+753 GQPM
-764 TTQSTMVNT
+764 
-773 QQTAMMAPV
+773 MMAPV
-782 IGYGVQPGMQ
+782 MGYNVQPMMQ

-797 AVRPMGMQ
+797 GVRPMGMQ
-805 PSMGMQQPM
+805 PAMGMQQPIGMQPAMGMQQPM
-814 GIQQPMGMQ
+814 VF
-823 QPMMY
+823 
-828 GMQPGMGSMMSQP
+828 GMQPAMGNMMSQP

>member
-15 HSIAGQGL
+15 HSLAGQGL

-56 IPQLADLLIERTQHQ
+56 IPQLADLLIERTQQ
-71 NWVMVFKALITTHN
+71 QSWVIVFKALITTHN

-105 NLAQFI
+105 NLGQFI

-129 KYLNEKAVA
+129 KYLNEKAVS

-163 EKLLKTLPALQKQ
+163 DKLLKTLPALQKQ

-252 LKTAETVESKFGKS
+252 LKTAENASKNPQQS

-288 EQHYQSLDGKKG
+288 EQHYQSLEGKKG
-300 ATTPVSGSNICI
+300 VTTPVSGSK
-312 PAPVGFAAAIST
+312 PVGFAAAINT
-324 ISNNTPTISVS
+324 ISSNTPTINVS
-335 EEERQRILEEENI
+335 EEERQRILDEENA
-348 RLQQLKKE
+348 RLQQLK
-356 QIGKSTADSP
+356 
-366 AKEQRLKELGQSPQQ
+366 EQRMKELGQSPQPNPS
-381 AGSLSSNPF
+381 ATNPF
-390 ATQTPNGTSDLLGSP
+390 ATQTPNGTSDLFGSP
-405 SKSGQPLKA
+405 TKSAAPQKA

-424 PFVQNVQNVMAMQA
+424 PFVQNVQNVMAMQNA
-438 STQAMSQPNTFAQW
+438 TQAMSQPNSFAQW
-452 NNTPNPSVPATSGM
+452 NSAPATSVPASSSM

-480 TASTAMGQLTGA
+480 
-492 TGLLVPQTSQ
+492 
-502 KPDLLSQEDVFESL
+502 
-516 DPLMPTCR
+516 
-524 SSTVTTNSGLASG
+524 SSNT
-537 GIFSVEASKE
+537 
-547 DDTSDMMALSSLG
+547 
-560 SFGVSSSGQI
+560 
-570 ETSNLTTLSTLGTGT
+570 
-585 SILGAGCSL
+585 
-594 PNDSLGSLS
+594 
-603 SVGGAGATLGGAGA
+603 
-617 TMLGTGSAFGGPPM
+617 
-631 PASPALQHRSLSPA
+631 
-645 VDPAPGRLSPAL
+645 
-657 ISADQSAGF
+657 SAGF

-672 LKPTSSGGVTSNS
+672 LKPTSNVGMNS
-685 SNDKLINKDL
+685 ATQEKLINKDL

-707 IKGSVSQV
+707 IKGSASQV
-715 KKQQHDWQPKGEQKM
+715 KKQQHDWQPKGEQKK
-730 TGGQNWQ
+730 TGGQSWQ
-737 GIAPVVPS
+737 GLPPNIS
-745 ATWTSPSY
+745 SSTWTSPSY
-753 GQPMVNSQSNL
+753 GQPMVNSQSNM
-764 TTQSTMVNT
+764 TTQSTMINS
-773 QQTAMMAPV
+773 QQPPMMAPV
-782 IGYGVQPGMQ
+782 MGYNVQPMMQ

-797 AVRPMGMQ
+797 GVRPMGMQ
-805 PSMGMQQPM
+805 PAMGMQQP
-814 GIQQPMGMQ
+814 I
-823 QPMMY
+823 
-828 GMQPGMGSMMSQP
+828 GMQPAMGMPQPMVFGMQPAMGNMMSQP

>member
-15 HSIAGQGL
+15 HSLAGQGL

-56 IPQLADLLIERTQHQ
+56 IPQLADLLIERTQQ
-71 NWVMVFKALITTHN
+71 QSWVIVFKALITTHN

-105 NLAQFI
+105 NLGQFI

-129 KYLNEKAVA
+129 KYLNEKAVS

-163 EKLLKTLPALQKQ
+163 DKLLKTLPALQKQ

-252 LKTAETVESKFGKS
+252 LKTAENASKNPQQS

-275 DLAKAPSSLLDAL
+275 DLAKGLKNNANSAPSSLLDAL
-288 EQHYQSLDGKKG
+288 EQHYQSLEGKKG
-300 ATTPVSGSNICI
+300 VTTPVSGSNLYI
-312 PAPVGFAAAIST
+312 PAPVGFAAAINT
-324 ISNNTPTISVS
+324 ISSNTPTINVS
-335 EEERQRILEEENI
+335 EEERQRILDEENA

-356 QIGKSTADSP
+356 QLGKSTADSP
-366 AKEQRLKELGQSPQQ
+366 NQEQRMKELGQSPQPNPS
-381 AGSLSSNPF
+381 ATNPF
-390 ATQTPNGTSDLLGSP
+390 ATQTPNGTSDLFGSP
-405 SKSGQPLKA
+405 TKSAAPQKA

-424 PFVQNVQNVMAMQA
+424 PFVQNVQNVMAMQNA
-438 STQAMSQPNTFAQW
+438 TQAMSQPNSFAQW
-452 NNTPNPSVPATSGM
+452 NSAPATSVPASSSM

-480 TASTAMGQLTGA
+480 SSN
-492 TGLLVPQTSQ
+492 TS
-502 KPDLLSQEDVFESL
+502 
-516 DPLMPTCR
+516 
-524 SSTVTTNSGLASG
+524 A
-537 GIFSVEASKE
+537 
-547 DDTSDMMALSSLG
+547 
-560 SFGVSSSGQI
+560 
-570 ETSNLTTLSTLGTGT
+570 
-585 SILGAGCSL
+585 
-594 PNDSLGSLS
+594 
-603 SVGGAGATLGGAGA
+603 
-617 TMLGTGSAFGGPPM
+617 AFPGPPM
-631 PASPALQHRSLSPA
+631 PTS
-645 VDPAPGRLSPAL
+645 PAPGRLSPAL
-657 ISADQSAGF
+657 ISSDQSGF

-672 LKPTSSGGVTSNS
+672 LKPTSNVGMNS
-685 SNDKLINKDL
+685 ATQEKLINKDL

-707 IKGSVSQV
+707 IKGSASQV
-715 KKQQHDWQPKGEQKM
+715 KKQQHDWQPKGEQKK
-730 TGGQNWQ
+730 TGGQSWQ
-737 GIAPVVPS
+737 GLPPNIS
-745 ATWTSPSY
+745 SSTWTSPSY
-753 GQPMVNSQSNL
+753 GQPMVNSQSNM
-764 TTQSTMVNT
+764 TTQSTMINS
-773 QQTAMMAPV
+773 QQPPMMAPV
-782 IGYGVQPGMQ
+782 MGYNVQPMMQ

-797 AVRPMGMQ
+797 GVRPMGMQ
-805 PSMGMQQPM
+805 PAMGMQQP
-814 GIQQPMGMQ
+814 I
-823 QPMMY
+823 
-828 GMQPGMGSMMSQP
+828 GMQPAMGMPQPMVFGMQPAMGNMMSQP

>member
-15 HSIAGQGL
+15 HSLAGQGL

-56 IPQLADLLIERTQHQ
+56 IPQLADLLIERTQQ
-71 NWVMVFKALITTHN
+71 QSWVIVFKALITTHN

-105 NLAQFI
+105 NLGQFI

-129 KYLNEKAVA
+129 KYLNEKAVS

-163 EKLLKTLPALQKQ
+163 DKLLKTLPALQKQ

-252 LKTAETVESKFGKS
+252 LKTAES

-288 EQHYQSLDGKKG
+288 EQHYQSLEGKKG
-300 ATTPVSGSNICI
+300 VTTPVSGSK
-312 PAPVGFAAAIST
+312 PVGFAAAINT
-324 ISNNTPTISVS
+324 ISSNTPTINVS
-335 EEERQRILEEENI
+335 EEERQRILDEENA
-348 RLQQLKKE
+348 RLQQLK
-356 QIGKSTADSP
+356 
-366 AKEQRLKELGQSPQQ
+366 EQRMKELGQSPQPNPS
-381 AGSLSSNPF
+381 ATNPF
-390 ATQTPNGTSDLLGSP
+390 ATQTPNGTSDLFGSP
-405 SKSGQPLKA
+405 TKSAAPQKA

-424 PFVQNVQNVMAMQA
+424 PFVQNVQNVMAMQNA
-438 STQAMSQPNTFAQW
+438 TQAMSQPNSFAQW
-452 NNTPNPSVPATSGM
+452 NSAPATSVPASSSM

-480 TASTAMGQLTGA
+480 
-492 TGLLVPQTSQ
+492 
-502 KPDLLSQEDVFESL
+502 
-516 DPLMPTCR
+516 
-524 SSTVTTNSGLASG
+524 SSNT
-537 GIFSVEASKE
+537 
-547 DDTSDMMALSSLG
+547 
-560 SFGVSSSGQI
+560 
-570 ETSNLTTLSTLGTGT
+570 
-585 SILGAGCSL
+585 
-594 PNDSLGSLS
+594 
-603 SVGGAGATLGGAGA
+603 
-617 TMLGTGSAFGGPPM
+617 
-631 PASPALQHRSLSPA
+631 
-645 VDPAPGRLSPAL
+645 
-657 ISADQSAGF
+657 SAGF

-672 LKPTSSGGVTSNS
+672 LKPTSNVGMNS
-685 SNDKLINKDL
+685 ATQEKLINKDL

-707 IKGSVSQV
+707 IKGSASQV
-715 KKQQHDWQPKGEQKM
+715 KKQQHDWQPKGEQKK
-730 TGGQNWQ
+730 TGGQSWQ
-737 GIAPVVPS
+737 GLPPNIS
-745 ATWTSPSY
+745 SSTWTSPSY
-753 GQPMVNSQSNL
+753 GQPM
-764 TTQSTMVNT
+764 
-773 QQTAMMAPV
+773 MMAPV
-782 IGYGVQPGMQ
+782 MGYNVQPMMQ

-797 AVRPMGMQ
+797 GVRPMGMQ
-805 PSMGMQQPM
+805 PAMGMQQP
-814 GIQQPMGMQ
+814 I
-823 QPMMY
+823 
-828 GMQPGMGSMMSQP
+828 GMQPAMGMPQPMVFGMQPAMGNMMSQP

>member
-15 HSIAGQGL
+15 HSLAGQGL

-56 IPQLADLLIERTQHQ
+56 IPQLADLLIERTQQ
-71 NWVMVFKALITTHN
+71 QSWVIVFKALITTHN

-105 NLAQFI
+105 NLGQFI

-129 KYLNEKAVA
+129 KYLNEKAVS

-163 EKLLKTLPALQKQ
+163 DKLLKTLPALQKQ

-252 LKTAETVESKFGKS
+252 LKTAENASKNPQQS

-275 DLAKAPSSLLDAL
+275 DLAKGLKNNANSAPSSLLDAL
-288 EQHYQSLDGKKG
+288 EQHYQSLEGKKG
-300 ATTPVSGSNICI
+300 VTTPVSGSNLYI
-312 PAPVGFAAAIST
+312 PAPVGFAAAINT
-324 ISNNTPTISVS
+324 ISSNTPTINVS
-335 EEERQRILEEENI
+335 EEERQRILDEENA

-356 QIGKSTADSP
+356 QLGKSTADSP
-366 AKEQRLKELGQSPQQ
+366 NQEQRMKELGQSPQPNPS
-381 AGSLSSNPF
+381 ATNPF
-390 ATQTPNGTSDLLGSP
+390 ATQTPNGTSDLFGSP
-405 SKSGQPLKA
+405 TKSAAPQKA

-424 PFVQNVQNVMAMQA
+424 PFVQNVQNVMAMQNA
-438 STQAMSQPNTFAQW
+438 TQAMSQPNSFAQW
-452 NNTPNPSVPATSGM
+452 NSAPATSVPASSSM

-480 TASTAMGQLTGA
+480 SSNTSAGLLTDA
-492 TGLLVPQTSQ
+492 TGLLVPQTSE
-502 KPDLLSQEDVFESL
+502 KP
-516 DPLMPTCR
+516 
-524 SSTVTTNSGLASG
+524 
-537 GIFSVEASKE
+537 
-547 DDTSDMMALSSLG
+547 
-560 SFGVSSSGQI
+560 
-570 ETSNLTTLSTLGTGT
+570 
-585 SILGAGCSL
+585 
-594 PNDSLGSLS
+594 
-603 SVGGAGATLGGAGA
+603 
-617 TMLGTGSAFGGPPM
+617 AFPGPPM
-631 PASPALQHRSLSPA
+631 PTSPALHQRSLTPTMNES
-645 VDPAPGRLSPAL
+645 APGRLSPAL
-657 ISADQSAGF
+657 ISSDQSGF

-672 LKPTSSGGVTSNS
+672 LKPTSNVGMNS
-685 SNDKLINKDL
+685 ATQEKLINKDL

-707 IKGSVSQV
+707 IKGSASQV
-715 KKQQHDWQPKGEQKM
+715 KKQQHDWQPKGEQKK
-730 TGGQNWQ
+730 TGGQSWQ
-737 GIAPVVPS
+737 GLPPNIS
-745 ATWTSPSY
+745 SSTWTSPSY
-753 GQPMVNSQSNL
+753 GQPM
-764 TTQSTMVNT
+764 
-773 QQTAMMAPV
+773 MMAPV
-782 IGYGVQPGMQ
+782 MGYNVQPMMQ

-797 AVRPMGMQ
+797 GVRPMGMQ
-805 PSMGMQQPM
+805 PAMGMQQPIGMQPAMGMQQPM
-814 GIQQPMGMQ
+814 VF
-823 QPMMY
+823 
-828 GMQPGMGSMMSQP
+828 GMQPAMGNMMSQP

>member
-71 NWVMVFKALITTHN
+71 SWVMVFKALITTHN

-129 KYLNEKAVA
+129 KYLNEKAVS

-252 LKTAETVESKFGKS
+252 LKTAENASKNPQQS

-275 DLAKAPSSLLDAL
+275 DLAKGLKNNANSAPSSLLDAL

-300 ATTPVSGSNICI
+300 ATTPVSGSNVCL
-312 PAPVGFAAAIST
+312 PAPVGFAAAINT
-324 ISNNTPTISVS
+324 ISNNTPTINVS
-335 EEERQRILEEENI
+335 EEERQRILDEENA

-356 QIGKSTADSP
+356 QFGTSTADSP
-366 AKEQRLKELGQSPQQ
+366 SQEQRLKELGHSPQQ
-381 AGSLSSNPF
+381 TAPSTNPF
-390 ATQTPNGTSDLLGSP
+390 TTQTPNGTSDLLGSP
-405 SKSGQPLKA
+405 SGPSQKS
-414 SDDLLSLSGN
+414 SDDLLSLTGN
-424 PFVQNVQNVMAMQA
+424 PFIQNVQNVMAMQTA
-438 STQAMSQPNTFAQW
+438 TQAMAPPSSFASWNSSPNSTA
-452 NNTPNPSVPATSGM
+452 PASSSV
-466 FTSDVDFEKVFPNQ
+466 FTSDVDFEKVFP
-480 TASTAMGQLTGA
+480 A
-492 TGLLVPQTSQ
+492 
-502 KPDLLSQEDVFESL
+502 
-516 DPLMPTCR
+516 
-524 SSTVTTNSGLASG
+524 
-537 GIFSVEASKE
+537 
-547 DDTSDMMALSSLG
+547 
-560 SFGVSSSGQI
+560 
-570 ETSNLTTLSTLGTGT
+570 
-585 SILGAGCSL
+585 
-594 PNDSLGSLS
+594 
-603 SVGGAGATLGGAGA
+603 
-617 TMLGTGSAFGGPPM
+617 
-631 PASPALQHRSLSPA
+631 
-645 VDPAPGRLSPAL
+645 
-657 ISADQSAGF
+657 QSATTSTGF

-672 LKPTSSGGVTSNS
+672 LKPTGNVGGMNS
-685 SNDKLINKDL
+685 TTNQKLINKDL

-707 IKGSVSQV
+707 IKGSGSQV
-715 KKQQHDWQPKGEQKM
+715 KKQQHDWQPKGEQKK

-737 GIAPVVPS
+737 GLPPQVS
-745 ATWTSPSY
+745 ASTWSSPSY
-753 GQPMVNSQSNL
+753 GQPMVNSQPN
-764 TTQSTMVNT
+764 M
-773 QQTAMMAPV
+773 TAPSSLISSQPAPMMAPAM
-782 IGYGVQPGMQ
+782 GFNVQPMMQ

-797 AVRPMGMQ
+797 GVRPMGMQ
-805 PSMGMQQPM
+805 PGMGMQQPM
-814 GIQQPMGMQ
+814 GMQPAMAMQ

-828 GMQPGMGSMMSQP
+828 GMQPAMGNMMSQP

>member
-252 LKTAETVESKFGKS
+252 LKTAENATKNPHQS

-300 ATTPVSGSNICI
+300 ATTPVSGSK
-312 PAPVGFAAAIST
+312 PVGFAAAIST

-480 TASTAMGQLTGA
+480 TASTAM
-492 TGLLVPQTSQ
+492 
-502 KPDLLSQEDVFESL
+502 
-516 DPLMPTCR
+516 
-524 SSTVTTNSGLASG
+524 
-537 GIFSVEASKE
+537 
-547 DDTSDMMALSSLG
+547 
-560 SFGVSSSGQI
+560 
-570 ETSNLTTLSTLGTGT
+570 
-585 SILGAGCSL
+585 
-594 PNDSLGSLS
+594 
-603 SVGGAGATLGGAGA
+603 
-617 TMLGTGSAFGGPPM
+617 
-631 PASPALQHRSLSPA
+631 
-645 VDPAPGRLSPAL
+645 
-657 ISADQSAGF
+657 GF

>member
-15 HSIAGQGL
+15 HSLAGQGL

-56 IPQLADLLIERTQHQ
+56 IPQLADLLIERTQQ
-71 NWVMVFKALITTHN
+71 QSWVIVFKALITTHN

-105 NLAQFI
+105 NLGQFI

-129 KYLNEKAVA
+129 KYLNEKAVS

-163 EKLLKTLPALQKQ
+163 DKLLKTLPALQKQ

-252 LKTAETVESKFGKS
+252 LKTAES

-288 EQHYQSLDGKKG
+288 EQHYQSLEGKKG
-300 ATTPVSGSNICI
+300 VTTPVSGSK
-312 PAPVGFAAAIST
+312 PVGFAAAINT
-324 ISNNTPTISVS
+324 ISSNTPTINVS
-335 EEERQRILEEENI
+335 EEERQRILDEENA

-356 QIGKSTADSP
+356 QLGKSTADSP
-366 AKEQRLKELGQSPQQ
+366 NQEQRMKELGQSPQPNPS
-381 AGSLSSNPF
+381 ATNPF
-390 ATQTPNGTSDLLGSP
+390 ATQTPNGTSDLFGSP
-405 SKSGQPLKA
+405 TKSAAPQKA

-424 PFVQNVQNVMAMQA
+424 PFVQNVQNVMAMQNA
-438 STQAMSQPNTFAQW
+438 TQAMSQPNSFAQW
-452 NNTPNPSVPATSGM
+452 NSAPATSVPASSSM

-480 TASTAMGQLTGA
+480 SSN
-492 TGLLVPQTSQ
+492 TS
-502 KPDLLSQEDVFESL
+502 
-516 DPLMPTCR
+516 
-524 SSTVTTNSGLASG
+524 A
-537 GIFSVEASKE
+537 
-547 DDTSDMMALSSLG
+547 
-560 SFGVSSSGQI
+560 
-570 ETSNLTTLSTLGTGT
+570 
-585 SILGAGCSL
+585 
-594 PNDSLGSLS
+594 
-603 SVGGAGATLGGAGA
+603 
-617 TMLGTGSAFGGPPM
+617 AFPGPPM
-631 PASPALQHRSLSPA
+631 PTSP
-645 VDPAPGRLSPAL
+645 
-657 ISADQSAGF
+657 GF

-672 LKPTSSGGVTSNS
+672 LKPTSNVGMNS
-685 SNDKLINKDL
+685 ATQEKLINKDL

-707 IKGSVSQV
+707 IKGSASQV
-715 KKQQHDWQPKGEQKM
+715 KKQQHDWQPKGEQKK
-730 TGGQNWQ
+730 TGGQSWQ
-737 GIAPVVPS
+737 GLPPNIS
-745 ATWTSPSY
+745 SSTWTSPSY
-753 GQPMVNSQSNL
+753 GQPM
-764 TTQSTMVNT
+764 
-773 QQTAMMAPV
+773 MMAPV
-782 IGYGVQPGMQ
+782 MGYNVQPMMQ

-797 AVRPMGMQ
+797 GVRPMGMQ
-805 PSMGMQQPM
+805 PAMGMQQP
-814 GIQQPMGMQ
+814 I
-823 QPMMY
+823 
-828 GMQPGMGSMMSQP
+828 GMQPAMGMPQPMVFGMQPAMGNMMSQP

>member
-15 HSIAGQGL
+15 HSLAGQGL

-56 IPQLADLLIERTQHQ
+56 IPQLADLLIERTQQ
-71 NWVMVFKALITTHN
+71 QSWVIVFKALITTHN

-105 NLAQFI
+105 NLGQFI

-129 KYLNEKAVA
+129 KYLNEKAVS

-163 EKLLKTLPALQKQ
+163 DKLLKTLPALQKQ

-252 LKTAETVESKFGKS
+252 LKTAENASKNPQQS

-275 DLAKAPSSLLDAL
+275 DLAKGLKNNANSAPSSLLDAL
-288 EQHYQSLDGKKG
+288 EQHYQSLEGKKG
-300 ATTPVSGSNICI
+300 VTTPVSGSNLYI
-312 PAPVGFAAAIST
+312 PAPVGFAAAINT
-324 ISNNTPTISVS
+324 ISSNTPTINVS
-335 EEERQRILEEENI
+335 EEERQRILDEENA

-356 QIGKSTADSP
+356 QLGKSTADSP
-366 AKEQRLKELGQSPQQ
+366 NQEQRMKELGQSPQPNPS
-381 AGSLSSNPF
+381 ATNPF
-390 ATQTPNGTSDLLGSP
+390 ATQTPNGTSDLFGSP
-405 SKSGQPLKA
+405 TKSAAPQKA

-424 PFVQNVQNVMAMQA
+424 PFVQNVQNVMAMQNA
-438 STQAMSQPNTFAQW
+438 TQAMSQPNSFAQW
-452 NNTPNPSVPATSGM
+452 NSAPATSVPASSSM

-480 TASTAMGQLTGA
+480 SSNTSAGLLTDA
-492 TGLLVPQTSQ
+492 TGLLVPQTSE
-502 KPDLLSQEDVFESL
+502 KP
-516 DPLMPTCR
+516 
-524 SSTVTTNSGLASG
+524 
-537 GIFSVEASKE
+537 
-547 DDTSDMMALSSLG
+547 
-560 SFGVSSSGQI
+560 
-570 ETSNLTTLSTLGTGT
+570 
-585 SILGAGCSL
+585 
-594 PNDSLGSLS
+594 
-603 SVGGAGATLGGAGA
+603 
-617 TMLGTGSAFGGPPM
+617 AFPGPPM
-631 PASPALQHRSLSPA
+631 PTSP
-645 VDPAPGRLSPAL
+645 
-657 ISADQSAGF
+657 GF

-672 LKPTSSGGVTSNS
+672 LKPTSNVGMNS
-685 SNDKLINKDL
+685 ATQEKLINKDL

-707 IKGSVSQV
+707 IKGSASQV
-715 KKQQHDWQPKGEQKM
+715 KKQQHDWQPKGEQKK
-730 TGGQNWQ
+730 TGGQSWQ
-737 GIAPVVPS
+737 GLPPNIS
-745 ATWTSPSY
+745 SSTWTSPSY
-753 GQPMVNSQSNL
+753 GQPM
-764 TTQSTMVNT
+764 
-773 QQTAMMAPV
+773 MMAPV
-782 IGYGVQPGMQ
+782 MGYNVQPMMQ

-797 AVRPMGMQ
+797 GVRPMGMQ
-805 PSMGMQQPM
+805 PAMGMQQP
-814 GIQQPMGMQ
+814 I
-823 QPMMY
+823 
-828 GMQPGMGSMMSQP
+828 GMQPAMGMPQPMVFGMQPAMGNMMSQP